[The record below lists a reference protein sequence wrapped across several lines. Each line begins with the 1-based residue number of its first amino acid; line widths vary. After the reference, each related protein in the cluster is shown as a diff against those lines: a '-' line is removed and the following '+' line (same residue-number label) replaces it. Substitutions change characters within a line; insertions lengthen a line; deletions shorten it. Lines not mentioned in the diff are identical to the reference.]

1 MIYWVGSEAIETR
14 MGKTQELNVLD
25 PDEIG
30 QDTQLNNQTTKKA
43 PKEGNIQVKTTN
55 ELL

>member
-14 MGKTQELNVLD
+14 MGKMQELNVLD

-43 PKEGNIQVKTTN
+43 PKEGNIQV
-55 ELL
+55 